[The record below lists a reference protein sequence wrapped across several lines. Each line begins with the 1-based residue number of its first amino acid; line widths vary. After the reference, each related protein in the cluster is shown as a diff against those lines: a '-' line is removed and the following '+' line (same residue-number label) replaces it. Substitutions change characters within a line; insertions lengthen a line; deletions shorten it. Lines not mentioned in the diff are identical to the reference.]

1 MTENDIHVS
10 DENFISG
17 NNLRKSVK
25 KIIRYKKF
33 KNLKNAREN

>member
-1 MTENDIHVS
+1 MTENDIHVN

-25 KIIRYKKF
+25 KKLTKK
-33 KNLKNAREN
+33 N